1 MKKQQMNMAQD
12 GFLLQERVNNLNF
25 QVIINIYND
34 KKFDY
39 GRKKTY
45 EF

>member
-1 MKKQQMNMAQD
+1 MAQD
-12 GFLLQERVNNLNF
+12 GFQSVERDNNLRF
-25 QVIINIYND
+25 WVIINIYND

>member
-1 MKKQQMNMAQD
+1 MELD
-12 GFLLQERVNNLNF
+12 GFLYPERVNNLRF
-25 QVIINIYND
+25 WVIINIYND

>member
-1 MKKQQMNMAQD
+1 MNMVQD
-12 GFLLQERVNNLNF
+12 GFLSLERVNNLRF
-25 QVIINIYND
+25 WVIINIYND

-45 EF
+45 DF